1 MLMLNEYVVVPTK
14 KEVEKNG
21 ARCRDKDGRITR
33 TRYNYNYNMFAVA
46 VCNGIVRNRK

>member
-21 ARCRDKDGRITR
+21 ARYGDKDGRMTR
-33 TRYNYNYNMFAVA
+33 THYNMY
-46 VCNGIVRNRK
+46 CSS